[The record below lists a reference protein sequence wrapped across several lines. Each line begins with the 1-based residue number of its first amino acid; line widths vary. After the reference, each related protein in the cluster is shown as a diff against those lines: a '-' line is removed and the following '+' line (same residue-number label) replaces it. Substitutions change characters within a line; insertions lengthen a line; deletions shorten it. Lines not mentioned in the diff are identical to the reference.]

1 MANKL
6 SELSDKLMDAGHFD
20 KVVAYK
26 SLSFKMESL
35 IDSLTK
41 FTFKSTLD
49 YVNSAEKAELLN
61 DLDEEFKKYIET
73 KREYNL

>member
-1 MANKL
+1 
-6 SELSDKLMDAGHFD
+6 
-20 KVVAYK
+20 
-26 SLSFKMESL
+26 MESL
-35 IDSLTK
+35 ISSLTK

-61 DLDEEFKKYIET
+61 DVDEEFKRYIET